1 MCLGKLQLAHGRPD
15 CCCAL
20 QRRWLSR
27 VPQRTSACSS
37 TTTTSNSRSC
47 CSAAFQKGI
56 FDREAEHQHLDSLQH
71 TSPARVTVVLG
82 PRSCGKTCLLQ
93 DLFAKQRNAVY
104 VDCRAI
110 DATTPAG
117 LIEALLSKLAA
128 RLPQKKLE
136 ELAPTLLAGVLSSV
150 PLTAQNGHP
159 GKVSLIV
166 KELVNAFQ
174 QQQQQN
180 LNAVYSALR

>member
-1 MCLGKLQLAHGRPD
+1 
-15 CCCAL
+15 
-20 QRRWLSR
+20 
-27 VPQRTSACSS
+27 
-37 TTTTSNSRSC
+37 
-47 CSAAFQKGI
+47 
-56 FDREAEHQHLDSLQH
+56 
-71 TSPARVTVVLG
+71 
-82 PRSCGKTCLLQ
+82 
-93 DLFAKQRNAVY
+93 VY

-150 PLTAQNGHP
+150 QLAAEIGQP
-159 GKVSLIV
+159 GKVSFIV
-166 KELVNAFQ
+166 KELVNAFQGSKGQQQQQ